1 MELLRALIGFAGSV
15 GLIALAVAVKKKT
28 DRILLAILAPFAVL
42 FLATLL
48 SVRFELEPVDLL
60 MHPLYALA
68 VWVPTILL
76 FVSGSGSTG
85 RSYDVPSVSH
95 QEKVETPKTEAPK
108 PETSAKEIRKEPTAE
123 ERAEKERKA
132 AEEQARKEKT
142 AKQLEAAKRLMDE
155 GKYKEAIEA
164 FRALPENSPKLF
176 YINQCASKIADAKEA
191 IRGLHDAYVD
201 KEAEKRK
208 SKAEIYDAALN
219 FYKNKEYATAAQG
232 FGLAEGYK
240 DAKALYIKASLPVLA
255 QNGGTLRFGTFPQW
269 PDKEVQDIEWI
280 GVPVS
285 KTGTKDR
292 VLLVS
297 KYALKILPF
306 HEEKEEI
313 SWADC
318 SLRTW
323 LNHEF
328 YDTFKDSE
336 KKLIAETP
344 LRGYRDETEKDH
356 APSLDTKD
364 KIFILSPQEEKQYLE
379 KDGVKAT
386 PQAYKEAN
394 PKSVVGD
401 SCFGVNS
408 WLRKSWTAGKT
419 GAVLHEDGVITTIVY
434 SVSRDDIGVRPAM
447 YVKLPAE

>member
-1 MELLRALIGFAGSV
+1 MLQGLLAFVSLAGM
-15 GLIALAVAVKKKT
+15 IALPAAIYKKT
-28 DRILLAILAPFAVL
+28 ENVIAPIAVFVAL
-42 FLATLL
+42 FLTFALL
-48 SVRFELEPVDLL
+48 PGRLGMWHLDLL
-60 MHPLYALA
+60 KHPLTVLAL
-68 VWVPTILL
+68 WVPAALL
-76 FVSGSGSTG
+76 FFSSSGRAG
-85 RSYDVPSVSH
+85 RPYNVPSVSRR
-95 QEKVETPKTEAPK
+95 E
-108 PETSAKEIRKEPTAE
+108 RKEAQEREEALREARKRRYAE
-123 ERAEKERKA
+123 EQAANERKA
-132 AEEQARKEKT
+132 AEEKAKREKID
-142 AKQLEAAKRLMDE
+142 KQIEAAKRLMDE

-164 FRALPENSPKLF
+164 FRALPEGEERAM
-176 YINQCASKIADAKEA
+176 YISECATKIADAKEA
-191 IRGLHDAYVD
+191 IRGLNDAYVD

-208 SKAEIYDAALN
+208 SKAEIYDAASN
-219 FYKNKEYATAAQG
+219 FYKNKEYSVAAQG
-232 FGLAEGYK
+232 FDLAEGYK

-269 PDKEVQDIEWI
+269 PDKEAQDIEWI

-313 SWADC
+313 SWAGC

-323 LNHEF
+323 LNQEF
-328 YDTFKDSE
+328 YDTFKDRE
-336 KKLIAETP
+336 KQLIVETP

-379 KDGVKAT
+379 KGGVKAT

-401 SCFGVNS
+401 TCFGIHS
-408 WLRKSWTAGKT
+408 WLRKTWTEGKT
-419 GAVLHEDGVITTIVY
+419 GAVLHEDGTITTIVY

-447 YVKLPAE
+447 YVKLPEE

>member
-28 DRILLAILAPFAVL
+28 DRILPAILAPFAVI
-42 FLATLL
+42 FLAALL
-48 SVRFELEPVDLL
+48 CNRFELEPVDLL
-60 MHPLYALA
+60 MHPLFALA
-68 VWVPTILL
+68 VWVPAILL

-85 RSYDVPSVSH
+85 RSYDVPSVSRREQKEA
-95 QEKVETPKTEAPK
+95 QEREAAMR
-108 PETSAKEIRKEPTAE
+108 EARKKRYAE
-123 ERAEKERKA
+123 EQAANERKA

-164 FRALPENSPKLF
+164 FRALPEDSPKIF

-191 IRGLHDAYVD
+191 ILGLNDAYVD

-219 FYKNKEYATAAQG
+219 FYKNKEYAAAAQG

-285 KTGTKDR
+285 KTSTKDR

-336 KKLIAETP
+336 KKLIVETP

-379 KDGVKAT
+379 KGGVKAT

-401 SCFGVNS
+401 TCFGIHS
-408 WLRKSWTAGKT
+408 WLRKTWTEGKT
-419 GAVLHEDGVITTIVY
+419 GAVLHEDGTITTIVY

-447 YVKLPAE
+447 YVKLPEE